1 MSLAI
6 LVPVL
11 NRPHRVEPLL
21 ESIWTTVPD
30 AETLFLLS
38 PGDTAERE
46 ALAAAGAQCYRPAY
60 IAPPT
65 FAFEVDGN
73 YAAKI
78 NAGLALTDADTLF
91 LGADDL
97 RFVEGWYE
105 EAKTHLT
112 DGIGVVGVNDL
123 IPRQRDHTTH
133 FLVTREYAQRGTI
146 DEPDKLLHEGYQH
159 EFVDDEFVATARH
172 RGAYAYA
179 PHAVVEHLHPM
190 VGKAPVDSLYA
201 GIAPRM
207 RFGRKHFARRQHL
220 WT

>member
-21 ESIWTTVPD
+21 ESIRRATPD
-30 AETLFLLS
+30 AEVLFLASPADEAEIAALS
-38 PGDTAERE
+38 E
-46 ALAAAGAQCYRPAY
+46 AGQGFRV
-60 IAPPT
+60 I
-65 FAFEVDGN
+65 FVNGN
-73 YAAKI
+73 YAQKI
-78 NAGLALTDADTLF
+78 NVGVRSTSAAHLF
-91 LGADDL
+91 IGADDL
-97 RFVEGWYE
+97 DFRPGWF
-105 EAKTHLT
+105 EAAK
-112 DGIGVVGVNDL
+112 IIEAGVVGVNDL

-190 VGKAPVDSLYA
+190 VGKAPVDNLYA

-207 RFGRKHFARRQHL
+207 RFGRKHFARRKHL